1 MEFVK
6 IAQQELF
13 RFYYD
18 LYAKFEDSIF
28 NDFNIIETL
37 ANTNLP
43 TK

>member
-1 MEFVK
+1 MK
-6 IAQQELF
+6 IAQHELF

-28 NDFNIIETL
+28 NDLNAIEAL

-43 TK
+43 I